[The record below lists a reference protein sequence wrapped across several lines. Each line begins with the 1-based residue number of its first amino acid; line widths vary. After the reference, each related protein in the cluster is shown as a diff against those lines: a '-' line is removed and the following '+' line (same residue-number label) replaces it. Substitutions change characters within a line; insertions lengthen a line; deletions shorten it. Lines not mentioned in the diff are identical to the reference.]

1 MKISRGILTAA
12 LTLVFCF
19 LCSSSVMAASFPD
32 ISDHWAERYIEE
44 AVSEGLF
51 YGYSDGTF
59 KPDGYITRAEM
70 ATVYVRVMQLQN
82 AVPNYFTDMSGAW
95 YDEAVLKNVYAGIL
109 SGYPD
114 QTFRPNNKITRQ
126 EAAKMMGNC
135 LPDNATGAGISG
147 FSDHNLIADWAAEDV
162 ALCANKGYFVG
173 DQCQRFN
180 PSGNLTRAEAA
191 TILVRMSNSET
202 IIPGTA
208 IGDTLSSGMQ
218 ASAATTTL
226 SNQIRPNGLN
236 TGNNASLNLNG
247 VSLLG
252 QSTLNGSIG
261 LSATRVVRMDIS
273 GEIVMS
279 HTTVGSAN
287 ISGIVQCS
295 NSSFGAMVVNG
306 TSSFDL
312 QNSSIG
318 SMEVNAPTTVGGSGS
333 SIQTVQQNVND
344 FTSSV
349 PINQTTTE
357 IPATKDVVTVK
368 VVYNGGS
375 EKTVTFAYGANDT
388 LFGFLYTVA
397 CDPKN
402 ASLLNSEL
410 ITPFNNNLAEFKT
423 LKVNGVILWS
433 NDGWN
438 EAIDLFDG
446 TSASSTQLNRM
457 KPNFSATNIS
467 LSDFQN
473 FIGGLNMLYAGELS
487 SAERSRLVS
496 NLNAMDL
503 TTTTTSGATVSFTLS
518 CKAGTLTNQRDIGA
532 YFINNILWTGDTV
545 DQFFAK
551 CGEDNTVTLR
561 MDSTSGKSAQVTIQK
576 KTI

>member
-1 MKISRGILTAA
+1 M

-32 ISDHWAERYIEE
+32 ISGHWAENYIEE
-44 AVSEGLF
+44 AVSEGLVN
-51 YGYSDGTF
+51 GYPDGTF
-59 KPDGYITRAEM
+59 KPQGCITRAEM
-70 ATVYVRVMQLQN
+70 ATIYARMMQLQN
-82 AVPNYFTDMSGAW
+82 VAPNTFTDMPGAW
-95 YDEAVLKNVYAGIL
+95 YNEAVLKNVYAGIL
-109 SGYPD
+109 SGYPN
-114 QTFRPNNKITRQ
+114 QTFRPDNKITRQ

-135 LPDNATGAGISG
+135 LPDNVTGPGISN
-147 FSDHNLIADWAAEDV
+147 FSDRNLIANWAAETV

-173 DQCQRFN
+173 DKYQCFN
-180 PSGNLTRAEAA
+180 PNGNLTRAEAA
-191 TILVRMSNSET
+191 TILVRMSNGET
-202 IIPGTA
+202 IIPGTT
-208 IGDTLSSGMQ
+208 IGEISTSGLQ
-218 ASAATTTL
+218 AAATTTL
-226 SNQIRPNGLN
+226 SNQIRPNGID
-236 TGNNASLNLNG
+236 TGNNASLNMDG

-261 LSATRVVRMDIS
+261 LSSTKVVRMDIS
-273 GEIVMS
+273 GDIVMN

-287 ISGIVQCS
+287 ISGVVQCS

-312 QNSSIG
+312 QGSSIG
-318 SMEVNAPTTVGGSGS
+318 SMEVNAPTTIGGSGS

-349 PINQTTTE
+349 PINETTTE
-357 IPATKDVVTVK
+357 IPATKNVVSVK
-368 VVYNGGS
+368 ASYNGGT
-375 EKTVTFAYGANDT
+375 EKVVSFAYGANDT
-388 LFGFLYTVA
+388 LLGFLYTVA

-410 ITPFNNNLAEFKT
+410 INPFNDNLAEFKN
-423 LKVNGVILWS
+423 LKVNGLVLWS

-438 EAIDLFDG
+438 EALDLFDG
-446 TSASSTQLNRM
+446 TSASSAQLNRM
-457 KPNFSATNIS
+457 KPNFSAANIT

-487 SAERSRLVS
+487 NAERSRLVS

-503 TTTTTSGATVSFTLS
+503 TTTTTSGATISFSLS
-518 CKAGTLTNQRDIGA
+518 CKAGTLTNQKAIGA
-532 YFINNILWTGDTV
+532 YFINNILWTDDTV

-551 CGEDNTVTLR
+551 CGKGNAVTLK
-561 MDSTSGKSAQVTIQK
+561 MESTSGKSAQITIEK